1 MSERKEQSARRQR
14 WTLSGEALDRLLL
27 ALDPDREAA
36 ACKYEALRRKL
47 IDLFA
52 WERSE
57 SPEDLADET
66 LNRLARRVSEG
77 TGIPNLDRYAYGIAR
92 MLLQEEARSLRTRA
106 AAFRDLQLVAGTTP
120 DSSMLDRM
128 RQCLA
133 ALPAQHR
140 EMLERYYAEDRE
152 QLARAQGISVNALRN
167 RVLRLRQRLYECVMR
182 GRDL

>member
-1 MSERKEQSARRQR
+1 MTEREEKPAARGR
-14 WTLSGEALDRLLL
+14 WSLSGEAFDRLLL

-36 ACKYEALRRKL
+36 SHKYEALRRKL

-77 TGIPNLDRYAYGIAR
+77 TDIPNVDRYAYGIAR
-92 MLLQEEARSLRTRA
+92 LLLQEEARAHRTRA
-106 AAFRDLQLVAGTTP
+106 AALRDLRLVAGTAP
-120 DSSMLDRM
+120 DSGMLDRI

-133 ALPAQHR
+133 ALPEQSR
-140 EMLERYYAEDRE
+140 ELLVRYYTEDRAK
-152 QLARAQGISVNALRN
+152 LAQDQGISLNALRN
-167 RVLRLRQRLYECVMR
+167 RVLRLRQQVYDRVMR
-182 GRDL
+182 TRDF